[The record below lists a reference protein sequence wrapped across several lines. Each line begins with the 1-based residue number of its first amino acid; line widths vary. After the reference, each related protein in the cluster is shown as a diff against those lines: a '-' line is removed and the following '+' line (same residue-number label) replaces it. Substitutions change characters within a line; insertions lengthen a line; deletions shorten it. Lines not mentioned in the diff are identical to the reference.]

1 MYGNLVERFLTVKFL
16 QLLKC
21 WMRNYFAAGLLGM
34 DFGDRKIAK
43 LCLQLGF
50 TPADTITMLLSYTLF
65 QFSHHM
71 DPILKFLIT
80 RIAVYRLLI
89 HIRSYGL
96 FLAVF
101 TFWFR
106 SIQFFTLYNLVNITS
121 YGAHPIF
128 RYSRSNKVV
137 SCNRAEW

>member
-65 QFSHHM
+65 KFSHHM

-80 RIAVYRLLI
+80 RIAVY
-89 HIRSYGL
+89 HISTVVCQLGIG
-96 FLAVF
+96 A
-101 TFWFR
+101 
-106 SIQFFTLYNLVNITS
+106 INLQHT
-121 YGAHPIF
+121 A
-128 RYSRSNKVV
+128 
-137 SCNRAEW
+137 